1 MTRPFDITNTN
12 DALTL
17 DASGRGKIVF
27 TVTNTSPKPLRGT
40 LRVRGLDS
48 SQPGWFTVG
57 GESERDFPA
66 GVAHQVEVE
75 VKVPPGTPPSKFRMR
90 LDALSV
96 ANPDD
101 DFTEG
106 PAVAVTI
113 PPVEIKK
120 PTGMP
125 WWVWVVIAVVLLI
138 VLGVVGYLVLRK
150 PGPKPPD
157 TPASAASTPTVPP
170 VVVGPTPVPP
180 VEFNDPRIQVAEG
193 ALPLDLCREWGAN
206 CGKPAADAFCASKG
220 AGVAAK
226 FNVAQN
232 SPPTV
237 VIGTKQ
243 VCRDPSCDR
252 ITWVQCVRVLGPNIR
267 FRTEI
272 LRGKSIELP
281 VDK

>member
-17 DASGRGKIVF
+17 DASGSGKVIF
-27 TVTNTSPKPLRGT
+27 TVTNTSQKPLRGT

-48 SQPGWFTVG
+48 SQPAWFTVG
-57 GESERDFPA
+57 GESERDFPV
-66 GVAHQVEVE
+66 GVAHQVEVG
-75 VKVPPGTPPSKFRMR
+75 VKVPAGTAPAKFRMR

-113 PPVEIKK
+113 PTVEIKK

-125 WWVWVVIAVVLLI
+125 WWVWVVIALVLLI
-138 VLGVVGYLVLRK
+138 VLGVVGYLLTRK
-150 PGPKPPD
+150 HETKLPDPPPQ
-157 TPASAASTPTVPP
+157 PASSP
-170 VVVGPTPVPP
+170 VVVAPP
-180 VEFNDPRIQVAEG
+180 PPPPPIEFNDPRIQVAEG
-193 ALPLDLCREWGAN
+193 ALPLDVCRTWATD

-243 VCRDPSCDR
+243 VCREPSCDR
-252 ITWVQCVRVLGPNIR
+252 ITWVQCVRDPNHRIR
-267 FRTEI
+267 FRTEMM
-272 LRGKSIELP
+272 RGKSVEMP
-281 VDK
+281 VDNSR

>member
-1 MTRPFDITNTN
+1 MTRPFDITNTS

-17 DASGRGKIVF
+17 DASGSGKLIF
-27 TVTNTSPKPLRGT
+27 TVTNTSQKPLRGT

-75 VKVPPGTPPSKFRMR
+75 VKVPPGTPTTKFRVR

-96 ANPDD
+96 TNPDD

-106 PAVAVTI
+106 PAVAVTQPTVGPVK
-113 PPVEIKK
+113 PP
-120 PTGMP
+120 PGMP
-125 WWVWVVIAVVLLI
+125 WWVWVVIALVLLI
-138 VLGVVGYLVLRK
+138 VLGVAGYFLMRK
-150 PGPKPPD
+150 PAPKPVDP
-157 TPASAASTPTVPP
+157 TPPPASGP
-170 VVVGPTPVPP
+170 VVVVPDPVP

-193 ALPLDLCREWGAN
+193 ALPLDVCREWATN

-237 VIGTKQ
+237 VIGTRQ

-252 ITWVQCVRVLGPNIR
+252 ITWVQCVRVLNPRYR
-267 FRTEI
+267 FRTET
-272 LRGKSIELP
+272 LRGKSIEMP